1 VSRAPVCVFAKP
13 PVAGQSK
20 TRLARGVGAERA
32 AELARAFF
40 LDVWATVTALPW
52 ARPVLA
58 CTTTDVA
65 AFGAGEVEVWLQ
77 GEGDL
82 GERMARVLGRGI
94 AEAGRAFVLGADVPG
109 LPRAHLD
116 AACAALEGADAVL
129 APTFDGG
136 FYLLGLSRLPP
147 GLLDG
152 LPWSAADT
160 RARTEERLA
169 AAGLAIASAPAW
181 FDVDEPADLERL
193 RAHLAAHP
201 EAAPR
206 TRAAL
211 GALS

>member
-1 VSRAPVCVFAKP
+1 M
-13 PVAGQSK
+13 
-20 TRLARGVGAERA
+20 GAERA

-40 LDVWATVTALPW
+40 HDVWATVGALPW
-52 ARPVLA
+52 ARPILA
-58 CTTTDVA
+58 CTTADVA
-65 AFGAGEVEVWLQ
+65 AFEAGEPEVWLQ

-116 AACAALEGADAVL
+116 EARAALGHHDAVL
-129 APTFDGG
+129 GPTDDGG
-136 FYLLGLSRLPP
+136 FYLLGLARLPP

-152 LPWSAADT
+152 LPWSSAET
-160 RARTEERLA
+160 RARTEDRLA
-169 AAGLAIASAPAW
+169 AAGLSLARAPAW
-181 FDVDEPADLERL
+181 FDVDEPADLARL

-206 TRAAL
+206 TRVAL
-211 GALS
+211 GA